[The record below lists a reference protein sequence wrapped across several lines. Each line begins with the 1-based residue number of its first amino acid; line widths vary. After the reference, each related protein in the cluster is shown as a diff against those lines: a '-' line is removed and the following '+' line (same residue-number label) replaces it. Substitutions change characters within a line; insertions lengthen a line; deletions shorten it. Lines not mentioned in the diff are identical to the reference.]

1 MVANTPVPG
10 APAPVAFAPG
20 APGPVV
26 AVVDYHKGNLS
37 SVERGLASVGARVL
51 VTDDPRAIAGCDA
64 AVVPGVGAFE
74 DASSYMRESGQAE
87 AVLSLVSRGRPVLG
101 ICLGM
106 QLLFDRGD
114 ESSAALAGGCCGSFD
129 GAASCDPVP
138 RDPAFSHEPGH
149 VWTPGLALMAGDVV
163 RISAEG
169 VKVPHVGW
177 NSVELTPQAAACPLF
192 AGVGSGAYYYFTHSY
207 VCVPA
212 SPRVVVGETEHGARF
227 ASAVWDGGCV
237 FGTQFHPEKSSDAG
251 QALLANFVSFVKG
264 GGR

>member
-1 MVANTPVPG
+1 MGANAAAGPVVARPC
-10 APAPVAFAPG
+10 AA
-20 APGPVV
+20 GPVV

-37 SVERGLASVGARVL
+37 SVERGLASVGARAL

-74 DASSYMRESGQAE
+74 DAASYMRASGQAE

-106 QLLFDRGD
+106 QLLFERGD
-114 ESSAALAGGCCGSFD
+114 ESSASLDAARRAPAGDD
-129 GAASCDPVP
+129 GPAAPRDPRDP
-138 RDPAFSHEPGH
+138 RDPAH
-149 VWTPGLALMAGDVV
+149 VWTPGLAVMAGDVV
-163 RISAEG
+163 RIPAEG

-177 NSVELTPQAAACPLF
+177 NSVELTPQAAGCPLF
-192 AGVGSGAYYYFTHSY
+192 EGAGSGAYYYFTHSY

-212 SPRVVVGETEHGARF
+212 SPRVVVGETGHGARF

-251 QALLANFVSFVKG
+251 QALLGNFVSFVKG